1 MFYEI
6 VSFMKFRPCIDLH
19 QGVVKQIVGS
29 TLNDETGD
37 SPETNFQSAQPASF
51 FAELY
56 RNDGLT
62 GGHIIQLGPNNRAA
76 AVSALSAWPGG
87 MQIGGGIHGEN
98 AKEWLDRGASAIIV
112 TSWVFHDGTVDEGR
126 LARLQKAVGKERLVL
141 DLSCR
146 KQGQQYKIVTN
157 RWQTFT
163 DEAISPALLA
173 RLSKSCGEFL
183 IHAVDVEGKCQGIE
197 ADLVEILGQ
206 WGEIPMTY
214 AGGIRS
220 MEDIQLIG
228 ELGKGQIDFTVGSAL
243 DIFGGH
249 MAYRDVAARYGPV

>member
-1 MFYEI
+1 
-6 VSFMKFRPCIDLH
+6 MKFRPCIDLH

-37 SPETNFQSAQPASF
+37 RPETNFQSAKPASF

-56 RNDGLT
+56 RSDGLT
-62 GGHIIQLGPNNRAA
+62 GGHIIQLGPDNEAA
-76 AVSALSAWPGG
+76 ATSALNAWPEG
-87 MQIGGGIHGEN
+87 MQIGGGINGEN
-98 AKEWLDRGASAIIV
+98 AKAWLDRGASAIIV

-126 LARLQKAVGKERLVL
+126 LATLQNAVGKERLVL

-146 KQGQQYKIVTN
+146 KQGEQYKIVTN

-163 DEAISPALLA
+163 DEAISPALLG
-173 RLSKSCGEFL
+173 RLAKSCGEFL
-183 IHAVDVEGKCQGIE
+183 IHAVDVEGKRQGIE
-197 ADLVEILGQ
+197 TKIVDLLGQ

-220 MEDIQLIG
+220 MTDIDRIG
-228 ELGKGQIDFTVGSAL
+228 ELGRGQIDFTVGSAL

-249 MAYRDVAARYGPV
+249 MAYKDLAARYGPKSIS